1 MKVLVASKSF
11 GKADPAAAAYLEERG
26 IKVVWTDVPNPGP
39 EDLAR
44 QVPGFDAL
52 IVGNDTVDR
61 RVVDAADCLRII
73 HMHGTGLDAI
83 DVGAAT
89 EKGILVAN
97 APGAN
102 RNAVAEMTLCLM
114 LSLGRRLDKHL
125 DLLRKGRWERS
136 AGNEVSDST
145 VGIIGLG
152 YIGRRVAELL
162 EGFGVRLLGY
172 DPYPDSTWATDCGL
186 ELMKEQDQ
194 IFAEADW
201 VVLCAPLTEATE
213 GMINRRTLSLMKR
226 TAYLVNTARG
236 GLVDEAALC
245 EALQEKRIAGA
256 ALDAFAEEPLP
267 PDSPLRGVDILL
279 TPHIAATSVE
289 TAAKVS
295 WIVSRNVAAALLE
308 GSTAGAV
315 NAGQIARNRI
325 ATQTIGGIT

>member
-11 GKADPAAAAYLEERG
+11 GKADPAAVAYLEDRD
-26 IKVVWTDVPNPGP
+26 IRIVWSDVPSPGP

-52 IVGNDTVDR
+52 IVGNDRVDR
-61 RVVDAADCLRII
+61 RVIAAADRLKIV

-83 DVGAAT
+83 DVEAAT
-89 EKGILVAN
+89 ERGILVAN

-102 RNAVAEMTLCLM
+102 RNAVAEMTVCLM
-114 LSLGRRLDKHL
+114 LALGRRLDKHL
-125 DLLRKGRWERS
+125 NLLREGRWERS
-136 AGNEVSDST
+136 AGNEVSGST

-152 YIGRRVAELL
+152 NIGRRVAELL
-162 EGFGVRLLGY
+162 AGFGVRLLGY
-172 DPYPDSTWATDCGL
+172 DPCPDAVWAAERGL
-186 ELMKEQDQ
+186 EPADSPDR

-201 VVLCAPLTEATE
+201 VVLCAPLTAATE
-213 GMINRRTLSLMKR
+213 GLVNRRTLSLMKR

-236 GLVDEAALC
+236 ALVDEDALR
-245 EALQEKRIAGA
+245 EALQERRIAGA

-267 PDSPLRGVDILL
+267 ADSPLRKLDIVM
-279 TPHIAATSVE
+279 TPHIAATSTE

-295 WIVSRNVAAALLE
+295 WIVARNVAAVLLE

-315 NAGQIARNRI
+315 NAGLICRRENA
-325 ATQTIGGIT
+325 AQTIGGLS